1 MSQRHVIH
9 HVAPETFGK
18 CFTPRTMNAAFGPYA
33 RLDVERRD
41 PDRIVGIGIVAVAA
55 AAFALIVAGVLR

>member
-18 CFTPRTMNAAFGPYA
+18 CFTPRSLQQAFGPYA

-41 PDRIVGIGIVAVAA
+41 PDRMVGIGLWIVCGAVV
-55 AAFALIVAGVLR
+55 ALILAGVLR

>member
-33 RLDVERRD
+33 KLDVERRD
-41 PDRIVGIGIVAVAA
+41 PDRIVGVGLWLVCGAIVALV
-55 AAFALIVAGVLR
+55 LAGVLR